1 MQEFFILKGSTNPVL
16 EMEVIK
22 DGRNDYNKS
31 LINYALQDST
41 VTFTMI
47 DEENGI
53 PKVSKAKANIVLA
66 NNESCDEQYIL
77 QYKWKEKDV
86 NKTGFYKGFFDI
98 TFNGNIKGDN
108 MKFPTGNLRVPIEN
122 DLRIIV
128 K

>member
-108 MKFPTGNLRVPIEN
+108 MQFPTGNLRVPIEN